1 MIKKSWWAKKLLTHN
16 ILHMYSIFVINI
28 CCLGMFCNNLISYRY
43 KWQKTNLK
51 HPYAVWVRN
60 VVAST
65 LQNLYMLPIRVSGVY
80 SVLVGVG
87 PVDLVRAE
95 VDGDP
100 VRPVNSVSRD
110 DRLIVCAVHPGS
122 YNSGVTGWPISP
134 VHVPTTDTNM
144 QLTAVNLKGSFY
156 KIHMY

>member
-1 MIKKSWWAKKLLTHN
+1 MVGVVNNVLQSKPN
-16 ILHMYSIFVINI
+16 VFVSSHY
-28 CCLGMFCNNLISYRY
+28 CGLGPVSPIHIV
-43 KWQKTNLK
+43 LK

-80 SVLVGVG
+80 SVFVGVG

-122 YNSGVTGWPISP
+122 YNSGVTG
-134 VHVPTTDTNM
+134 
-144 QLTAVNLKGSFY
+144 
-156 KIHMY
+156 